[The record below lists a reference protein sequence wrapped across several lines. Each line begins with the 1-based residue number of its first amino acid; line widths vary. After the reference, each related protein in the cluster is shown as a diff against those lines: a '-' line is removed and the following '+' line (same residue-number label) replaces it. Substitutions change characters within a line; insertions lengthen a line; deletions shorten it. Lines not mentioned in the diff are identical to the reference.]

1 MPLLELEGVTAGYG
15 SAPNIIN
22 GVDMVVEPAHSY
34 CIIGPNG
41 AGKST
46 LLRAICGILHPRA
59 GRVLLDGEDIGRL
72 RPDQILARGLCF
84 VPSDRALFPAM
95 TVRENLEMGAFL
107 ERDRRVIAE
116 RLERALELFPI
127 LRERASQR
135 AGTLSG
141 GQQQQVVLG
150 RALMM
155 QPRIIM
161 IDEPSLGLAPQIAE
175 QIFRTIA
182 GFTDMGIAVLLVE
195 QNVRRGLNAAM
206 SGVVLDLGRKVLVGP
221 AAEILPDPRLRE
233 LYLGRLAEAAAGSAD
248 DGRA

>member
-1 MPLLELEGVTAGYG
+1 MPLLQLEGVSAGYG

-22 GVDMVVEPAHSY
+22 SVDLDVESGRSY

-46 LLRAICGILHPRA
+46 LLRAICGVLHPRS
-59 GRVLLDGEDIGRL
+59 GRVLLDGEDISRL
-72 RPDQILARGLCF
+72 RPDQVLARGLCF

-107 ERDRRVIAE
+107 ERDKRVVSE
-116 RLERALELFPI
+116 RLERALEVFPI
-127 LRERASQR
+127 LRERATQR
-135 AGTLSG
+135 AETLSG

-155 QPRIIM
+155 EPRVVM
-161 IDEPSLGLAPQIAE
+161 IDEPSLGLAPQVAT

-182 GFTDMGIAVLLVE
+182 SFTDMGISVLLVE
-195 QNVRRGLNAAM
+195 QNVRRGLNAAQF
-206 SGVVLDLGRKVLVGP
+206 GVVLDLGRKVLEGP
-221 AAEILPDPRLRE
+221 ANEILTDPRLRE
-233 LYLGRLAEAAAGSAD
+233 LYLGRQAEAAAAGE
-248 DGRA
+248 DGKA

>member
-1 MPLLELEGVTAGYG
+1 MPLLRLEGVTAGYG
-15 SAPNIIN
+15 SAPDIIN
-22 GVDMVVEPAHSY
+22 GVDLDVEAANSY

-46 LLRAICGILHPRA
+46 LLKAICGLLHPRQ
-59 GRVLLDGEDIGRL
+59 GRVLLDGEDVSRL
-72 RPDQILARGLCF
+72 RPDQILQRGLCF

-95 TVRENLEMGAFL
+95 SVRENLEMGAFL
-107 ERDRRVIAE
+107 ERDKKVIASRIE
-116 RLERALELFPI
+116 HAFELFPI

-135 AGTLSG
+135 VGTLSG

-150 RALMM
+150 RALMLE
-155 QPRIIM
+155 PRVLM

-182 GFTDMGIAVLLVE
+182 SFASMGIAVLLVE
-195 QNVRRGLNAAM
+195 QNVRRGLNAAQH
-206 SGVVLDLGRKVLVGP
+206 GVVLDLGRKVLEGP
-221 AAEILPDPRLRE
+221 ATSILTDPRLRE
-233 LYLGRLAEAAAGSAD
+233 LYLGRQAEAAAGD

>member
-1 MPLLELEGVTAGYG
+1 
-15 SAPNIIN
+15 
-22 GVDMVVEPAHSY
+22 
-34 CIIGPNG
+34 
-41 AGKST
+41 
-46 LLRAICGILHPRA
+46 
-59 GRVLLDGEDIGRL
+59 
-72 RPDQILARGLCF
+72 
-84 VPSDRALFPAM
+84 M

-116 RLERALELFPI
+116 RLERALEIFPI

-161 IDEPSLGLAPQIAE
+161 IDEPSLGLAPQIAA

-182 GFTDMGIAVLLVE
+182 SFADMGISVLLVE
-195 QNVRRGLNAAM
+195 QNVRRGLNAAR
-206 SGVVLDLGRKVLVGP
+206 SGVVLDLGRKVLEGP
-221 AAEILPDPRLRE
+221 ANSILTDPRLRE
-233 LYLGRLAEAAAGSAD
+233 LYLGRQAEAATSAG
-248 DGRA
+248 DGGEA

>member
-15 SAPNIIN
+15 SAPDIIN
-22 GVDMVVEPAHSY
+22 GVDLTVETANSY

-46 LLRAICGILHPRA
+46 LLKAICGILHPRK
-59 GRVLLDGEDIGRL
+59 GRVLLDGEDVSRL
-72 RPDQILARGLCF
+72 RPDQILQRGLCF
-84 VPSDRALFPAM
+84 VPSDRALFPGM
-95 TVRENLEMGAFL
+95 SVRENLEMGAFL

-116 RLERALELFPI
+116 RLERAFELFPI
-127 LRERASQR
+127 LRDRSSQR

-150 RALMM
+150 RSLMLE
-155 QPRIIM
+155 PRVLM

-182 GFTDMGIAVLLVE
+182 SFTDMGIAVLLVE
-195 QNVRRGLNAAM
+195 QNVRRGLNAAQQ
-206 SGVVLDLGRKVLVGP
+206 GVVLDLGRKVLEGP
-221 AAEILPDPRLRE
+221 AASILSDPRLRE
-233 LYLGRLAEAAAGSAD
+233 LYLGRQAQASTAPD
-248 DGRA
+248 DEGRS